1 MISTDFPARI
11 VLQLRGANT
20 CALGAAFGQQIRV
33 VPISSSRDVSDPRT
47 DPGVRVR
54 GPEVG
59 SLTSRLLSCAGHPR
73 GERRRAIVCLTYT
86 TAVGKLNV
94 LQEKRSQV
102 RRDGRGARRFQFDES
117 VSMVRG

>member
-1 MISTDFPARI
+1 MGRERKFPVPPHWKVWLQGHLFCPMISTDFPARI

-73 GERRRAIVCLTYT
+73 GKTRRANASRY
-86 TAVGKLNV
+86 
-94 LQEKRSQV
+94 
-102 RRDGRGARRFQFDES
+102 
-117 VSMVRG
+117 